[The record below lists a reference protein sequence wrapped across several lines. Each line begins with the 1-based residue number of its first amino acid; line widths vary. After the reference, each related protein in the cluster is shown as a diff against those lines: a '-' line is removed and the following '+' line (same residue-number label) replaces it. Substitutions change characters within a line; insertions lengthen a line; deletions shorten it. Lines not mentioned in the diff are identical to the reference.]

1 MTKIYI
7 RNTIVP
13 ILFAE
18 YPKSNSTRWNTGKDW
33 AGLIWKYSRSENKHL
48 SVFISNLKC
57 KDAVNSQSLEHV
69 CKFMEPGAKER
80 AVLATRAEVG
90 MAATTNN

>member
-1 MTKIYI
+1 MQ
-7 RNTIVP
+7 R
-13 ILFAE
+13 
-18 YPKSNSTRWNTGKDW
+18 
-33 AGLIWKYSRSENKHL
+33 
-48 SVFISNLKC
+48 
-57 KDAVNSQSLEHV
+57 VNSQSLEYV